1 LSGFPSELFGISKE
15 PAMMHLLAQ
24 DYVDYNGKEP
34 LRKIQTSIEMKAYEE
49 YLQGSVNIPSHLQIV
64 DW

>member
-1 LSGFPSELFGISKE
+1 
-15 PAMMHLLAQ
+15 MMHLLAQ